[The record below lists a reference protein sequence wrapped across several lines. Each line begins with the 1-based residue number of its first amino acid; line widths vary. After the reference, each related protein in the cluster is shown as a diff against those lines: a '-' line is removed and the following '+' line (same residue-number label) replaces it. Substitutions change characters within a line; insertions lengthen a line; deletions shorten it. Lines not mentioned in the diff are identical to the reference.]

1 MEYFRLVLLSLK
13 IDKRAVTAL
22 EYTLIASV
30 IAVVLVTGF
39 KTFYNSVNTVL
50 QTAVT
55 TSG

>member
-1 MEYFRLVLLSLK
+1 MEYFRIMLLGLNV
-13 IDKRAVTAL
+13 DKRAVTAL

-50 QTAVT
+50 QTAVST
-55 TSG
+55 AG